1 MNANVCKGQG
11 YKAVLQG
18 GKSILPSPKILEFF
32 VEFSHFKYLLHHRQ
46 YYVSIKNAKPIWP
59 M

>member
-1 MNANVCKGQG
+1 MRKDRL
-11 YKAVLQG
+11 KAVLQG